1 MSRILEMSVH
11 AVETSILRSQ
21 SFANR
26 RQRPSHAK
34 VRSTT
39 HRRGRTTNPFAVSLR
54 LTTSIVQSPWAGNR
68 LAQLRAG
75 IGTIGKQVT
84 QPGEPVANGLDE
96 RACAIAVLN
105 VGRGNDHKQQQSD
118 RVDNNVALATLD
130 LFSGVISAERPR
142 FQWF

>member
-21 SFANR
+21 SFANSPAAPKPCKGPLHHPSSRKNHESFR
-26 RQRPSHAK
+26 RIAAFDNFDCPI
-34 VRSTT
+34 
-39 HRRGRTTNPFAVSLR
+39 AV
-54 LTTSIVQSPWAGNR
+54 AGNR

-105 VGRGNDHKQQQSD
+105 VGRGKRSQTTAIRSCRQQCGACD
-118 RVDNNVALATLD
+118 
-130 LFSGVISAERPR
+130 P
-142 FQWF
+142 

>member
-1 MSRILEMSVH
+1 MQ
-11 AVETSILRSQ
+11 RS
-21 SFANR
+21 A
-26 RQRPSHAK
+26 P
-34 VRSTT
+34 TT
-39 HRRGRTTNPFAVSLR
+39 HRRGKNHESFRRIAAFDNFDCPIAV
-54 LTTSIVQSPWAGNR
+54 AGNR

-130 LFSGVISAERPR
+130 LFSGVISANAPA